1 MCRNVLGFAHEQGR
15 PDRGKFIEIDF
26 DAIAQFEQEEGWPNG
41 TWQSQFMMCNET
53 RYGRRYG
60 CRILNRY
67 DFASISHYPNILGDR
82 IQRVIIKNKTSCGEG
97 GCQFGQRLALS
108 PLDVKDIQKLYN
120 CGKLVTYL
128 TKRLRQEHNMIV

>member
-26 DAIAQFEQEEGWPNG
+26 DAIAQFEQEEEWPNG

-60 CRILNRY
+60 CRILNQY
-67 DFASISHYPNILGDR
+67 DYASISHYQNVLGDR
-82 IQRVIIKNKTSCGEG
+82 IQRVIIMNKTSCGEG
-97 GCQFGQRLALS
+97 GCKFGQRLALS
-108 PLDVKDIQKLYN
+108 PLDVRDVQKLYK
-120 CGKLVTYL
+120 CGKSFTYL
-128 TKRLRQEHNMIV
+128 NY

>member
-1 MCRNVLGFAHEQGR
+1 
-15 PDRGKFIEIDF
+15 
-26 DAIAQFEQEEGWPNG
+26 
-41 TWQSQFMMCNET
+41 MMCNET

-60 CRILNRY
+60 CRILNKY
-67 DFASISHYPNILGDR
+67 DYASISHYPNVLGDR
-82 IQRVIIKNKTSCGEG
+82 IKRVIIMNKTSCGEG

-128 TKRLRQEHNMIV
+128 NKRLRQEHNIFDCMKTMTHNNK